1 MAGNSVVLNNVNYS
15 GMVAAVFCI
24 SSLTHVIIHCN
35 KESTFFPTLF
45 DCQKKSLLPHLEELE
60 ATSRIEGIFDK
71 RYGDFVSGDSAVS
84 FVSSSETPRVSFR
97 Q

>member
-45 DCQKKSLLPHLEELE
+45 DCQKKGLLPHLEELE
-60 ATSRIEGIFDK
+60 ATSIFDK

-84 FVSSSETPRVSFR
+84 FISSSETPRVSFR
-97 Q
+97 